1 MLLAATLI
9 GLSAA
14 FTFLV
19 FLWVRSRSVDAAP
32 IKSRSLMPDV
42 GLTVSGQ
49 FRRGTNHLRVFFQV
63 EEREGNRLRLQI
75 LSELGSTS
83 FEAIGSGTSGQ
94 LDVGDYYFPIQII
107 EASLPRIE
115 VEAFPSEARPVRRES
130 VRIPVSFTVRI
141 RLLGSSTGRWEAGKG
156 VNISANGVCLFSE
169 SPAPPHQRRFY
180 EFEITLTDLRAAG
193 EKLAGAGEVRWSQRV
208 KGGTMVGLLV
218 TEGAKRKELARLVS
232 RVQHRIARR
241 PEDYLSE
248 STPKAS

>member
-1 MLLAATLI
+1 MLLALTFIA
-9 GLSAA
+9 LSAA
-14 FTFLV
+14 CTFVV
-19 FLWVRSRSVDAAP
+19 FLWIRSRPAGAGP

-63 EEREGNRLRLQI
+63 EERKGNRLTLQI

-83 FEAIGSGTSGQ
+83 FEAVGSGTSGQ
-94 LDVGDYYFPIQII
+94 LDVGDYYFPIKIVQ
-107 EASLPRIE
+107 ASLPRIE
-115 VEAFPSEARPVRRES
+115 VEAFPSEAQPVRRES
-130 VRIPVSFTVRI
+130 VRIPVSFSVRI
-141 RLLGSSTGRWEAGKG
+141 RLLGSTGRWENGKG
-156 VNISANGVCLFSE
+156 VNISASGMCLFSE
-169 SPAPPHQRRFY
+169 SAAPPQQRRFY
-180 EFEITLTDLRAAG
+180 EFEITLTDLRASG

-208 KGGTMVGLLV
+208 QGGTMVGLLV
-218 TEGAKRKELARLVS
+218 TEGTKRKELARLVS